1 MKTNRLV
8 ILVLIGMVSPT
19 FAQLFSRDVNKIL
32 ASKIGV
38 VFNHIPLDSA
48 LSEFTAATGLRFIY
62 ESNHLRDLRVTLAVT
77 DTPVEEILDRLLEQ
91 NNLTF
96 IKEKD
101 RLRIIAVYKYSGV
114 RGTVTN
120 ARTGEPLE
128 AVNVFLQGSGYGCST
143 DHKGG
148 YEIRPVAGKKYNL
161 IFQMLGYKP
170 GRIAIDLRKTDLLVQ
185 NFRLEP
191 NVLKIPGVTVEA
203 PRAIKVD
210 ELSRYSIRSNQ
221 LSMTASQGQKD
232 VFAAIQMMPGVVAT
246 SEMKSNLY
254 IRGGNSDQNLLLLDG
269 GIIYNPFHFSGIL
282 SAFDVDAIESV
293 DFFAGGFPA
302 EYGGRLS
309 AVMDLQ
315 VRRGQD
321 HYTGQLDLSPLSV
334 KLLGEGPIGRR
345 GNVLVSAR
353 KSYVSAI
360 ARTIGDRVEPDFSDG
375 IAQLEFRPSAKE
387 RITLSGFYGQD
398 QVRLQKTR
406 EAQDLQSEN
415 LSTALNYHRVFNH
428 KVETL
433 IRGTLGRFSTT
444 FPAPLTEAA
453 PQTNK
458 LEDAALQASVSS
470 TSSEH
475 LNWKGGGQVRLLNI
489 FYRSYDPIV
498 TEYKIDQNILES
510 AAFVQSEYHKN
521 RWSMQNGI
529 RFCIYSSGKDLSVEP
544 RLGVQYALYNFL
556 TLRAAYGL
564 FSQSLVTIY
573 NENDTYNPVDIWLP
587 PEAGMKTAK
596 AHHLIL
602 GCSYNTPN
610 LIASVEC
617 YGKQYR
623 RLTQYNRERL
633 HVDDP
638 FFVQGQGFSMGVDF
652 SLQVLGDKYQ
662 LWSSYSLGKAEKSM
676 PFKYPTPAI
685 IDFAPRYDRRHS
697 LNMAAQYQPI
707 SHLNLSLRF
716 TLGSGLPFSFMNG
729 AYERWSAWYI
739 HKPSDYP
746 SHPDWDQSAYLT
758 AISSGLDAFRF
769 PVYHRLDI
777 SMEYSKRFAR
787 FELKPYLQVL
797 NLYDQKNVLYYDSM
811 GQAHFSLPFLPLV
824 GMTIKIF

>member
-1 MKTNRLV
+1 MKARCLV
-8 ILVLIGMVSPT
+8 ILLLVGSISPT
-19 FAQLFSRDVNKIL
+19 FGQLRSNDVNKIL
-32 ASKIGV
+32 ATRVGV
-38 VFNHIPLDSA
+38 VFNNVPLDSA
-48 LSEFTAATGLRFIY
+48 VSEFQKVTGLRFIY
-62 ESNHLRDLRVTLAVT
+62 ESNQLRDLRVTLAVT
-77 DTPVEEILDRLLEQ
+77 DTPVEEILDRLLGQ
-91 NNLTF
+91 NHLTF
-96 IKEKD
+96 VKEKD
-101 RLRIIAVYKYSGV
+101 RLRIIVAFKYSGV

-128 AVNVFLQGSGYGCST
+128 AVNVFLEGSAHGCTT

-148 YEIRPVAGKKYNL
+148 YEILQVSGKKYTL

-170 GRIAIDLRKTDLLVQ
+170 GRTAIDLRKTDKLPL

-191 NVLKIPGVTVEA
+191 NVLELQGVTVEA
-203 PRAIKVD
+203 PRAIKAD
-210 ELSRYSIRSNQ
+210 ELSRYSIRSDQ
-221 LSMTASQGQKD
+221 LAMTASQGQKD
-232 VFAAIQMMPGVVAT
+232 VFAAIQMLPGVVAT

-309 AVMDLQ
+309 AVMNLQ

-321 HYTGQLDLSPLSV
+321 HCTGQVDLSPLSV
-334 KLLGEGPIGRR
+334 KLLGEGPIGSQ
-345 GNVLVSAR
+345 GNMLVSAR
-353 KSYVSAI
+353 KSYVSSI

-375 IAQLEFRPSAKE
+375 IAHLEFRPSAKE
-387 RITLSGFYGQD
+387 RIALSGFYGRD
-398 QVRLQKTR
+398 QVRLQKIR
-406 EAQDLQSEN
+406 NSQDLQSEN
-415 LSTALNYHRVFNH
+415 LSTALNYHRVFSH
-428 KVETL
+428 KLESVV
-433 IRGTLGRFSTT
+433 RGTFGRFTTT
-444 FPAPLTEAA
+444 FPQPLAAQA
-453 PQTNK
+453 PQTNQ
-458 LEDAALQASVSS
+458 LEDAALQASVSCHS
-470 TSSEH
+470 DENLS
-475 LNWKGGGQVRLLNI
+475 WKSGAQIHFLSI

-529 RFCIYSSGKDLSVEP
+529 RLSVYNSGKDLSVEP
-544 RLGVQYALYNFL
+544 RLGIQYALYNFL
-556 TLRAAYGL
+556 TLKAVYGL
-564 FSQSLVTIY
+564 FSQNLVTIY

-623 RLTQYNRERL
+623 HLTQYNRERL
-633 HVDDP
+633 HEDDP
-638 FFVQGQGFSMGVDF
+638 FFIQGQGFSMGLDL
-652 SLQVLGDKYQ
+652 SLQILSAKYQ
-662 LWSSYSLGKAEKSM
+662 LWSSYSLGKAEKSL
-676 PFKYPTPAI
+676 PFKYPTPAT

-697 LNMAAQYQPI
+697 LNLAAQYQPI
-707 SHLNLSLRF
+707 SHLGLSLRF
-716 TLGSGLPFSFMNG
+716 TLGSGLPFSFMTG
-729 AYERWSAWYI
+729 AYERWSSWYI
-739 HKPSDYP
+739 HMPSDYP
-746 SHPDWDQSAYLT
+746 SHPAWDPSASLT
-758 AISSGLDAFRF
+758 AIRSGQDAFRF
-769 PVYHRLDI
+769 SVYHRLDI
-777 SMEYSKRFAR
+777 SMEYTKRFAR
-787 FELKPYLQVL
+787 LEFKPYLQVL
-797 NLYDQKNVLYYDSM
+797 NLYDQKNVLYYDAA

-824 GMTIKIF
+824 GMAIKFF

>member
-1 MKTNRLV
+1 MKARRLA
-8 ILVLIGMVSPT
+8 ILLLIGMVSPT

-48 LSEFTAATGLRFIY
+48 LSEFTKATGLRFIY
-62 ESNHLRDLRVTLAVT
+62 ESNQIRDLRVTLAAT

-101 RLRIIAVYKYSGV
+101 RLRIMAAFKYSGV

-128 AVNVFLQGSGYGCST
+128 AVNVFLQGSRYGCST

-148 YEIRPVAGKKYNL
+148 YKILQVAGKKYSL

-170 GRIAIDLRKTDLLVQ
+170 GRIAIDLRKTDLLVL

-191 NVLKIPGVTVEA
+191 NVLELTGMTVEA
-203 PRAIKVD
+203 PRAIKAD

-221 LSMTASQGQKD
+221 LAMTASQGQKD

-309 AVMDLQ
+309 AVMDLK

-334 KLLGEGPIGRR
+334 KLLGEGPMGRR
-345 GNVLVSAR
+345 SNVLVSAR
-353 KSYVSAI
+353 KSYASAI

-406 EAQDLQSEN
+406 DSQDLQSEN
-415 LSTALNYHRVFNH
+415 LSAALNYHRVFSH
-428 KVETL
+428 KLESIL
-433 IRGTLGRFSTT
+433 RGTFGRFSTT
-444 FPAPLTEAA
+444 FPPPLTAAA

-458 LEDAALQASVSS
+458 LGDAALHAWVSYNL
-470 TSSEH
+470 SEDWE
-475 LNWKGGGQVRLLNI
+475 WKSGGEIRFLNI

-498 TEYKIDQNILES
+498 TELKIDKDILES
-510 AAFVQSEYHKN
+510 AAFVQGTYHKN
-521 RWSMQNGI
+521 RWSVQNGV
-529 RFCIYSSGKDLSVEP
+529 RLDIYNSGKELSMEP
-544 RLGVQYALYNFL
+544 RLGIQYALYHFL

-564 FSQSLVTIY
+564 FSQNLVTIY

-602 GCSYNTPN
+602 GCSYNTPK

-623 RLTQYNRERL
+623 QLTQYNRERL
-633 HVDDP
+633 HEDDP
-638 FFVQGQGFSMGVDF
+638 FFIQGQGFSMGLDL
-652 SLQVLGDKYQ
+652 SLQVLSENYQ
-662 LWSSYSLGKAEKSM
+662 LWSSYSLGKAEKSL
-676 PFKYPTPAI
+676 PFKYPAPAT

-697 LNMAAQYQPI
+697 VNIAAQYKPI
-707 SHLNLSLRF
+707 SHLGLSLRF
-716 TLGSGLPFSFMNG
+716 TLGSGLPFSFMSG
-729 AYERWSAWYI
+729 AYER
-739 HKPSDYP
+739 
-746 SHPDWDQSAYLT
+746 
-758 AISSGLDAFRF
+758 
-769 PVYHRLDI
+769 
-777 SMEYSKRFAR
+777 
-787 FELKPYLQVL
+787 
-797 NLYDQKNVLYYDSM
+797 
-811 GQAHFSLPFLPLV
+811 
-824 GMTIKIF
+824 